1 MCESS
6 SEHINPGHC
15 HCHGATMELAAPKAV
30 PRVHALDASVHACS
44 SKATA
49 SATSTCC
56 ASQSRPQHSLFPA
69 DTLSTTPSEAAKGQ
83 NGLYDLAQKLSE
95 KDSPTQELLALL
107 PPLPEPNRWEMRS
120 ESACGCGLVLG
131 LIAVLVTATRH
142 MTAKIAGHVNEAIL
156 ALMCLLGLM
165 WGDGGVVQRS
175 RRTCFPVPPAVLAAL
190 QAGSSLDHF
199 QNIIEGDSSYCV
211 RCCVWR
217 RTTEGKP
224 TSSCRRVFL
233 CDTGSEYNFH
243 HCSVCQRCVSNFDH
257 HCGVFGRC
265 IAGVGL
271 TGNMGFFTG
280 IILLGL
286 AGGLTC
292 FASVFLGLI
301 YQELRKSP
309 DGFLLSVIL
318 MAYFTPMFLG
328 CCVFLCS
335 MLWPE
340 RGCSNHCPKRDYVKV
355 LQVNAGA
362 ATTIGSSADL
372 EMRDVRDVKVCQLE
386 DEVLQLREERD
397 VLTAE
402 NGVISE
408 HIHTLQKENSL
419 LHTSGLSSSAE
430 NTRLMQAHESVTG
443 EATSLRQELK
453 VVLEERALLRSSL
466 DALKAGNAQLQH
478 SVRGLETSL
487 ATVRGDLEQRI
498 NTQGAMEEH
507 IASLRKQLESV
518 LAEKVKAEGLISSQH
533 MEILSLHK
541 LRDEFLAEKATGQAL
556 VQKLEASE
564 AELSR
569 SKKDKAALDQLVSSL
584 HVDCAKMRTQR
595 DSALA
600 EVPHLKSSIQQ
611 QDVLMKDLENQV
623 TALQQQL
630 QSSKNTSGRV
640 DQQAKHLAFAL
651 ERSREDGARH
661 EQAALALRVER
672 TRLLEA
678 LERLRRGKAE
688 SDLRA
693 SASANE
699 HGLLQAHVEHISSDR
714 EQLQVQLHQS
724 TSEASAIRSRLAG
737 LEQMVQAYADKCAA
751 LQQEVS
757 SLQDDKAELQ
767 EKLEAAPRAARSPER
782 GAMIQPA
789 GSQGWA
795 L

>member
-1 MCESS
+1 
-6 SEHINPGHC
+6 
-15 HCHGATMELAAPKAV
+15 MELAAPKAV

-49 SATSTCC
+49 SATSTVCT
-56 ASQSRPQHSLFPA
+56 SQSRAQHSLCPVVDA
-69 DTLSTTPSEAAKGQ
+69 LSTTPSEAAKRQ

-95 KDSPTQELLALL
+95 
-107 PPLPEPNRWEMRS
+107 
-120 ESACGCGLVLG
+120 
-131 LIAVLVTATRH
+131 
-142 MTAKIAGHVNEAIL
+142 
-156 ALMCLLGLM
+156 
-165 WGDGGVVQRS
+165 
-175 RRTCFPVPPAVLAAL
+175 
-190 QAGSSLDHF
+190 
-199 QNIIEGDSSYCV
+199 
-211 RCCVWR
+211 
-217 RTTEGKP
+217 
-224 TSSCRRVFL
+224 
-233 CDTGSEYNFH
+233 
-243 HCSVCQRCVSNFDH
+243 
-257 HCGVFGRC
+257 
-265 IAGVGL
+265 
-271 TGNMGFFTG
+271 
-280 IILLGL
+280 
-286 AGGLTC
+286 
-292 FASVFLGLI
+292 
-301 YQELRKSP
+301 
-309 DGFLLSVIL
+309 
-318 MAYFTPMFLG
+318 
-328 CCVFLCS
+328 
-335 MLWPE
+335 
-340 RGCSNHCPKRDYVKV
+340 
-355 LQVNAGA
+355 
-362 ATTIGSSADL
+362 
-372 EMRDVRDVKVCQLE
+372 KVCQLE

-419 LHTSGLSSSAE
+419 LHTNGRSSSAE
-430 NTRLMQAHESVTG
+430 HTRLMQAHEGVTG
-443 EATSLRQELK
+443 EAASLRQELK
-453 VVLEERALLRSSL
+453 AVLEERALLRSSI

-498 NTQGAMEEH
+498 NKHGAMEEH

-533 MEILSLHK
+533 VEILSLHK
-541 LRDEFLAEKATGQAL
+541 LRDEFLAEKANGQAL
-556 VQKLEASE
+556 VQKLDASE
-564 AELSR
+564 AEISR

-584 HVDCAKMRTQR
+584 HVDCAQMRTQR

-630 QSSKNTSGRV
+630 QSSKDTGGRV

-714 EQLQVQLHQS
+714 EQLQVQLHQA
-724 TSEASAIRSRLAG
+724 TSETSAIRSRLAG

-782 GAMIQPA
+782 SPMIQPA

>member
-1 MCESS
+1 
-6 SEHINPGHC
+6 
-15 HCHGATMELAAPKAV
+15 MELAAPKAV

-95 KDSPTQELLALL
+95 K
-107 PPLPEPNRWEMRS
+107 
-120 ESACGCGLVLG
+120 
-131 LIAVLVTATRH
+131 
-142 MTAKIAGHVNEAIL
+142 
-156 ALMCLLGLM
+156 
-165 WGDGGVVQRS
+165 
-175 RRTCFPVPPAVLAAL
+175 
-190 QAGSSLDHF
+190 
-199 QNIIEGDSSYCV
+199 
-211 RCCVWR
+211 
-217 RTTEGKP
+217 
-224 TSSCRRVFL
+224 
-233 CDTGSEYNFH
+233 
-243 HCSVCQRCVSNFDH
+243 
-257 HCGVFGRC
+257 
-265 IAGVGL
+265 
-271 TGNMGFFTG
+271 
-280 IILLGL
+280 
-286 AGGLTC
+286 
-292 FASVFLGLI
+292 
-301 YQELRKSP
+301 
-309 DGFLLSVIL
+309 
-318 MAYFTPMFLG
+318 
-328 CCVFLCS
+328 
-335 MLWPE
+335 
-340 RGCSNHCPKRDYVKV
+340 
-355 LQVNAGA
+355 
-362 ATTIGSSADL
+362 
-372 EMRDVRDVKVCQLE
+372 VCQLE

-430 NTRLMQAHESVTG
+430 NTRLMQAHEGVTG

-533 MEILSLHK
+533 VEILSLHK

-564 AELSR
+564 
-569 SKKDKAALDQLVSSL
+569 DKAALDQLVSSL

>member
-1 MCESS
+1 
-6 SEHINPGHC
+6 
-15 HCHGATMELAAPKAV
+15 
-30 PRVHALDASVHACS
+30 
-44 SKATA
+44 
-49 SATSTCC
+49 
-56 ASQSRPQHSLFPA
+56 
-69 DTLSTTPSEAAKGQ
+69 
-83 NGLYDLAQKLSE
+83 
-95 KDSPTQELLALL
+95 
-107 PPLPEPNRWEMRS
+107 MRS

-131 LIAVLVTATRH
+131 LIALLVTATRH
-142 MTAKIAGHVNEAIL
+142 MTAKIAGHVNEAVRSTLFYAIHVEAIL
-156 ALMCLLGLM
+156 ALVCLLGLM

-217 RTTEGKP
+217 RTSEGKP

-233 CDTGSEYNFH
+233 RDNGSEYNFH

-271 TGNMGFFTG
+271 TGNMGFFIG

-301 YQELRKSP
+301 YQE
-309 DGFLLSVIL
+309 DGFLLSVIML
-318 MAYFTPMFLG
+318 AYFTPMILDAAYVDQG
-328 CCVFLCS
+328 S

-340 RGCSNHCPKRDYVKV
+340 LLDETCARRARDLPHALPKPQRLERLAIGRVTFEDLVCPVP
-355 LQVNAGA
+355 QVRV
-362 ATTIGSSADL
+362 
-372 EMRDVRDVKVCQLE
+372 EQMK

-397 VLTAE
+397 VPCKKYLWSSCKIGTFFERFRYKKAFRHAME
-402 NGVISE
+402 YGKNFR
-408 HIHTLQKENSL
+408 
-419 LHTSGLSSSAE
+419 SGTSSSAE
-430 NTRLMQAHESVTG
+430 NTRLMQAHEGVTG
-443 EATSLRQELK
+443 EAASLRQELK
-453 VVLEERALLRSSL
+453 AVLEERALLRSSI

-498 NTQGAMEEH
+498 NKHGAMEEH

-533 MEILSLHK
+533 VEILSLHK
-541 LRDEFLAEKATGQAL
+541 LRDEFLAEKANGQAL

-584 HVDCAKMRTQR
+584 HVDCAQMRTQR

-611 QDVLMKDLENQV
+611 QDVLMKDLESQV

-630 QSSKNTSGRV
+630 QSSKDTSGRV
-640 DQQAKHLAFAL
+640 DQQAKHLVFAL

-678 LERLRRGKAE
+678 LERLRRGKAQQRE
-688 SDLRA
+688 I
-693 SASANE
+693 
-699 HGLLQAHVEHISSDR
+699 QIS
-714 EQLQVQLHQS
+714 
-724 TSEASAIRSRLAG
+724 
-737 LEQMVQAYADKCAA
+737 
-751 LQQEVS
+751 QE
-757 SLQDDKAELQ
+757 D
-767 EKLEAAPRAARSPER
+767 
-782 GAMIQPA
+782 
-789 GSQGWA
+789 GSGSG
-795 L
+795 